1 MQPKFWPSREL
12 VTCVAAMRNQFPV
25 QTARERNRMLRD
37 IATEKKLAFMQSFI
51 GKTVEAI
58 TLHSS
63 RDVMSSAVDEF
74 PPDYTE
80 SLTDNYLKLRL
91 KGRHEANQWV
101 TVKVESVE
109 NGTLVGISS
118 AAQKAHT
125 PRGRA
130 ALQRRV

>member
-1 MQPKFWPSREL
+1 
-12 VTCVAAMRNQFPV
+12 MRHQIPV

-63 RDVMSSAVDEF
+63 RDVMSSAVDDF
-74 PPDYTE
+74 PPDYTG

-101 TVKVESVE
+101 AAQVESVE
-109 NGTLVGISS
+109 NEMLIGISS
-118 AAQKAHT
+118 ASQKAHT
-125 PRGRA
+125 QRRRA